1 VYYCTVN
8 KEKALHFYEDTTVS
22 CISDTIFYFSLET
35 VLAWRAVQFEC
46 GKPLLLVYCHVPY
59 QHCALVSNRLKI
71 YIYILCTFL
80 FGCQHQ
86 NEVCIVT
93 DVSLILNVYMY
104 NDKKLF
110 LPIKTFSYAEKLTFK
125 F

>member
-71 YIYILCTFL
+71 YIYIMYIFVWMPTSEWSMYCNRCVINL
-80 FGCQHQ
+80 
-86 NEVCIVT
+86 ECIHV
-93 DVSLILNVYMY
+93 
-104 NDKKLF
+104 
-110 LPIKTFSYAEKLTFK
+110 
-125 F
+125 